1 MRKGWIWALGGFLM
15 GAAVLCVGPLR
26 NATAQTSIYAYPNA
40 GQSQDQQRRDR
51 AECYAWA
58 VQQTGVDPLVSP
70 PHTAAPLSELPP
82 PAPSGGLFGL
92 GEGGLFPGGGAL
104 GDAATGA
111 GLGAAGGALAGDPG
125 KGAAIGALAG
135 AVLGSIHRKSRTQ
148 EREAWRGNQR
158 RRVQQQSQRRT
169 QAHVQGSDNYSRAFA
184 ACMSARNYTVR

>member
-1 MRKGWIWALGGFLM
+1 LT
-15 GAAVLCVGPLR
+15 GAAVLCVVPVR
-26 NATAQTSIYAYPNA
+26 NAAAQTSIYAYPNA
-40 GQSQDQQRRDR
+40 GQSQEQQRRDR

-58 VQQTGVDPLVSP
+58 VQQTGVDPLLSP
-70 PHTAAPLSELPP
+70 PQAAAPLSELPA

-125 KGAAIGALAG
+125 KGAALGALAG
-135 AVLGSIHRKSRTQ
+135 AVLGGIHRQGRRQ
-148 EREAWRGNQR
+148 EGEARRESQR
-158 RRVQQQSQRRT
+158 RRAQQQSQ
-169 QAHVQGSDNYSRAFA
+169 QWAQVQGSDSYARAFA